1 MQRRKSL
8 LLFILKKYFSFYFET
23 HLITLIYYSII
34 LSPLK
39 RINVLKI
46 FLQTLLLSQI
56 LWRLSNSVTTF
67 YFNPNIFIITILC
80 TFFICWVYLL
90 DLLKNDFVIIV
101 WGLLLLGWIRN
112 SIIYEAG
119 MFPMEVFFKLIN
131 YKIILHQIQLSS

>member
-101 WGLLLLGWIRN
+101 WGLLLLGWIRI